1 MSTAF
6 KQWQTHK
13 KKVSLGNHSYN
24 IVFEALFQWFSDALK
39 SWLQQSKQTT
49 DNVHLKH
56 NLNNFQK
63 AFTIVD
69 KMLMTSNTATEV
81 ESEYLPVAQDDSSQL
96 LLYIGMISGTRFFS
110 FM

>member
-1 MSTAF
+1 MSAVFTAF

-13 KKVSLGNHSYN
+13 KVSRGNHNYN
-24 IVFEALFQWFSDALK
+24 IVFEALFQWFSDVLK

-56 NLNNFQK
+56 KLNNFPQ

-69 KMLMTSNTATEV
+69 KMLMTSDTLQMLRVNIFQWSRKTAV
-81 ESEYLPVAQDDSSQL
+81 SYF
-96 LLYIGMISGTRFFS
+96 YILG
-110 FM
+110 

>member
-1 MSTAF
+1 MFTAF

-13 KKVSLGNHSYN
+13 KVSLGSQGYN

-69 KMLMTSNTATEV
+69 KMLMTLNTATEV
-81 ESEYLPVAQDDSSQL
+81 ESEYLPVVQDDSSQL
-96 LLYIGMISGTRFFS
+96 LLYTGMISGTRVFS